1 MLTRYSLVTIAV
13 MGLAVPAVAQKER
26 ADRVF
31 VNGRVWTG
39 DEKMPTAEAIA
50 VRGPTLLAVGTTKD
64 VMKTAEKRGTDVI
77 DLKGRFVVPGFN
89 DAHIHFM
96 GGSLSLQE
104 VDLHGAWSVE
114 EVQRRIAAFGRA
126 NPDKPWVTG
135 RGWAYGAFP
144 GGLPHKKMLDA
155 AVPDRPAYI
164 TGYDGHTAWCN
175 SAALL
180 AGGITRATK
189 DPKGGIIV
197 RDESGEPTGVLKE
210 AAMDLVRRMTP
221 APDAESKYRALRKG
235 LEHAASY
242 GLTSV
247 QNASFEDED
256 LPIFERVLQER
267 ILKVRFYWA
276 VPFVKD
282 PSAETLAR
290 YAELREKHKT
300 PLFRFGGA
308 KGMVDGVVEAQT
320 AAMFE
325 RYAGGGTGLPNWTQ
339 DELNRAAVA
348 YDKERFQIFLH
359 AIGDKAINMAL
370 NAYEFAAKA
379 NGTTGR
385 RHRIEHVEVLRADD
399 LPRFKALGVVAS
411 TQAIFVNPDK
421 NHLEVYVPTLGPQR
435 STLALAFKSI
445 DDAGAVQAFGSDWPV
460 FSCDVLKGLYAAVT
474 RTTPQGTPAG
484 GWRPEQ
490 RLTVEAALRHF
501 TRDAAYASFE
511 ESVKGTLAVG
521 KLADFVVLS
530 DDILAPPAERILK
543 TKVLLTVMGG
553 QDTYRSPEY

>member
-1 MLTRYSLVTIAV
+1 MPGRHSLAMVAV
-13 MGLAVPAVAQKER
+13 LCLAAPATAQNEK

-39 DEKMPTAEAIA
+39 DERLPMAEALA
-50 VRGPTLLAVGTTKD
+50 VRGPTLLAVGTTKE
-64 VMKTAEKRGTDVI
+64 VMKRAEKRGTDVV
-77 DLKGRFVVPGFN
+77 DLKGRLVVPGFN

-96 GGSLSLQE
+96 GGSLALQQ

-114 EVQRRIAAFGRA
+114 EVQRRIAAFGRSS
-126 NPDKPWVTG
+126 PDKPWVTG

-144 GGLPHKKMLDA
+144 GGLPHKKWLDA
-155 AVPDRPAYI
+155 AVPDRPAFI
-164 TGYDGHTAWCN
+164 VGYDGHTAWCN

-189 DPKGGIIV
+189 DPKDGLIV

-210 AAMDLVRRMTP
+210 GAMELVARMTP
-221 APDAESKYRALRKG
+221 KPDAEEKYRALKKG
-235 LEHAASY
+235 LELAASY

-247 QNASFEDED
+247 QNASFDEAD
-256 LPIFERVLQER
+256 LPVFERVLQER
-267 ILKVRFYWA
+267 GMKVRFYWA
-276 VPFVKD
+276 VPFVRD
-282 PSAETLAR
+282 PSPETLAR
-290 YAELREKHKT
+290 YAELREKHRS
-300 PLFRFGGA
+300 PVFRFGAA
-308 KGMVDGVVEAQT
+308 KAMVDGVVEAQT

-325 RYAGGGTGLPNWTQ
+325 PYARGGTGLPSWTQ
-339 DELNRAAVA
+339 EELNRTAAL

-359 AIGDKAINMAL
+359 AIGDKAIHMAL
-370 NAYEFAAKA
+370 NAYEHAART

-385 RHRIEHVEVLRADD
+385 RHRVEHVEVLRAED
-399 LPRFKALGVVAS
+399 LPRFKTLGVVAS

-435 STLALAFKSI
+435 SALALAFKSI

-474 RTTPQGTPAG
+474 RTTPQGAPAG

-490 RLTVEAALRHF
+490 RLSVEAALRHF
-501 TRDAAYASFE
+501 TRDAAYASLE
-511 ESVKGTLAVG
+511 ESAKGTLTAG

-530 DDILAPPAERILK
+530 DDILAPPVERILK
-543 TKVLLTVMGG
+543 TKVMLTVMGG
-553 QDTYRSPEY
+553 QDTYRSPER